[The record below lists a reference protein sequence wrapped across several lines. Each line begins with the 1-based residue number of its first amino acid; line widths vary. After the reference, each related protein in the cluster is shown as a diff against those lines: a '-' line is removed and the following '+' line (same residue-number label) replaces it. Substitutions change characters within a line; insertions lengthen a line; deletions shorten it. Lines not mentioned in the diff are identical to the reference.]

1 MEYVARLVIPLPEF
15 LDQFTA
21 AAWGVVRDQAIVVEL
36 LFTSRYLFDAKMP
49 PKVINVVQTS
59 AADLDA
65 RTLSPAQVQTLSM
78 AASLSANVVIHP
90 N

>member
-78 AASLSANVVIHP
+78 AASLG
-90 N
+90 

>member
-36 LFTSRYLFDAKMP
+36 LFTSRYLFDTKLP

-59 AADLDA
+59 ATDLDA
-65 RTLSPAQVQTLSM
+65 RTLSPAQVRTC
-78 AASLSANVVIHP
+78 SAWAILQN
-90 N
+90 NYS